1 MIKFVVA
8 ALWLC
13 AVTVGAL
20 FYSYQSAVTAAQASV
35 EEPPSAMMGG
45 LDYVKME
52 ILSVPVVRRSE
63 IQGYFLARL
72 VYTVDPAKRAKMS
85 VAAEALIVDQVYS
98 YLYGNPQIDFSDEKA
113 LDLDAFRNGVRD
125 SINARIGE
133 AVIHD
138 VMVEQLD
145 FLSKDEIRDNT
156 IRRKA
161 GVPTEPAP
169 AAAHGSGANPAGAN
183 KVNHN
188 H

>member
-1 MIKFVVA
+1 MIKFAIA

-20 FYSYQSAVTAAQASV
+20 FYSYQSAVTAAQAAV

-72 VYTVDPAKRAKMS
+72 VYTVDPAQRAKMS
-85 VAAEALIVDQVYS
+85 VPAEALIVDQVYS
-98 YLYGNPQIDFSDEKA
+98 YLYGNPQIDFSQEKA
-113 LDLDAFRNGVRD
+113 LDLDAFRHGIRD
-125 SINARIGE
+125 SINARIGNP
-133 AVIHD
+133 VIHD
-138 VMVEQLD
+138 VLVEQLD

-161 GVPTEPAP
+161 GVTAEP
-169 AAAHGSGANPAGAN
+169 AAAGGHPAGANPAGAN
-183 KVNHN
+183 KVNHQ